1 MFNDFELAKKLQED
15 EYKAAKRDHTSKKIS
30 SKGSAKENIE
40 QPSSLIDPTWELI
53 DPNPNIHSLFIAF
66 DKKYF
71 WNTLGAVEVKWSP
84 RMYSCAGICTYK
96 GRGGCV
102 VSLSLPLLKL
112 RPRKDLIETLLHE
125 MIHAYLFLTKNDRDR
140 DGHGPQFHSHMHR
153 INAEAGT
160 KISVYHTFHDEVR
173 HYKTHWWRC
182 DGPCRMRKPF
192 FGIVKRAM
200 NRAPGP
206 NDFWYGEHQT
216 SCGGNFIKIQEPEGF
231 KSRKKK
237 SEVPFN
243 GGIMA
248 DIRGYLIGGNQSP
261 NKSSNGVTKQVKPAT
276 PQKVLVPS
284 PSIRNFFTDQK
295 KPSQPK
301 HTGLDPP
308 SKNGYPKPKTLNFP
322 STSSNPPSIQKP
334 VGKPNIVGVQSG
346 SFQSNGTVNKI
357 NNTTNIHGFGSLAGG
372 VARGGLKSN
381 MGGTLIEKPKTM
393 VKGKSNDPPSDRPEA
408 TPPTIQPFSGTG
420 YVLSTPGVTVDRSKS
435 KLLALYSQPPPKKPK
450 LADALSKSS
459 KNPKVDSTLNKP
471 SENTKKLPCPV
482 CGIDV
487 DSSTINQHLDSC
499 VQMDLTE
506 EPVDVRNLPPSPS
519 KSLFANCPV
528 CGKSVYKTKINEH
541 IDECI
546 QNNSFEDLSCETD
559 TNTPSTSAG
568 FIADPPSPSKGLF
581 ANCPVCDKKVYKNKM
596 DEHLDSC
603 ISLDSIM
610 DSSGCEIVDLDVSEG
625 DSKEVRCPCCDKVI
639 PPSDINAHLDNCL
652 HYQDFE

>member
-15 EYKAAKRDHTSKKIS
+15 EHKAAKWNQTSKTK
-30 SKGSAKENIE
+30 SKGSAKENTM

-140 DGHGPQFHSHMHR
+140 DGHGPQFHSHMYR

-160 KISVYHTFHDEVR
+160 NITVYHTFHDEVR

-182 DGPCRMRKPF
+182 DGPCRLRKPF

-206 NDFWYGEHQT
+206 NDFWFPEHQST
-216 SCGGNFIKIQEPEGF
+216 CGGNFIKIQEPEGF

-237 SEVPFN
+237 SEVTSK
-243 GGIMA
+243 G
-248 DIRGYLIGGNQSP
+248 S
-261 NKSSNGVTKQVKPAT
+261 TKQVKPVT
-276 PQKVLVPS
+276 PKKVLVPS
-284 PSIRNFFTDQK
+284 PSIRNFFNDPK
-295 KPSQPK
+295 KSSVPSPQPK
-301 HTGLDPP
+301 HSGLDPP
-308 SKNGYPKPKTLNFP
+308 SKNGHPKPKMLNFP
-322 STSSNPPSIQKP
+322 STSSKPPSVSKP
-334 VGKPNIVGVQSG
+334 VGKTNIAGVQNG
-346 SFQSNGTVNKI
+346 SFQFNGKVNKI
-357 NNTTNIHGFGSLAGG
+357 NNTSNIHGFGTLAGG
-372 VARGGLKSN
+372 GAFRGGLKSN
-381 MGGTLIEKPKTM
+381 MGGTLIENPKSK
-393 VKGKSNDPPSDRPEA
+393 VNGKSNDPPGSSSDA
-408 TPPTIQPFSGTG
+408 IAPTVQPFSGKG
-420 YVLSTPGVTVDRSKS
+420 YVLSAPGATIIDRSRS
-435 KLLALYSQPPPKKPK
+435 KLLSLYSQPPHKKPK
-450 LADALSKSS
+450 VDDSLCKPTIES
-459 KNPKVDSTLNKP
+459 KVDSTHDEP
-471 SENTKKLPCPV
+471 SISLQKVPCPV
-482 CGIDV
+482 CGIDI
-487 DSSTINQHLDSC
+487 DSSKINEHLDSC

-506 EPVDVRNLPPSPS
+506 EPVDVTNLPPSPS
-519 KSLFANCPV
+519 KSLFAHCPV
-528 CGKSVYKTKINEH
+528 CGKSVYKTKVNEH

-546 QNNSFEDLSCETD
+546 QNNSFEDLSSDVD
-559 TNTPSTSAG
+559 TNRPSCSSSSFT
-568 FIADPPSPSKGLF
+568 ADPPSPSKGLF

-603 ISLDSIM
+603 IRLDSIM
-610 DSSGCEIVDLDVSEG
+610 DSSGCEIVDLDVDEG
-625 DSKEVRCPCCDKVI
+625 DSREVKCPCCDKVFS
-639 PPSDINAHLDNCL
+639 PSDINAHLDTCL
-652 HYQDFE
+652 HYR